1 MKLSGLLIVFLLFLF
16 LPSDT
21 LSQFSSLEYLIEGKN
36 SLDSGEF
43 QKAEEYLTKA
53 MPEFKEIGD
62 YIMLWRAKAYKNMR
76 KYEEAL
82 NDLSEIRK
90 YYPTSPI
97 LKEARKEEIEL
108 AKLLNS
114 SDLEQLYQSFV
125 NEYPEEL
132 KIKFEYGVYLK
143 KLGKLEKAK
152 KIFKEIFITASPFAQ
167 QAEKELSSDDITI
180 DDLIKKAK
188 ALNNVYQFK
197 KAEKYLKEALSMKN
211 SQKSEIL
218 SLLGYS
224 LFMQKKYYEAAE
236 IFKNTGEHY
245 WRARALLRAKD
256 YETFEKEIAD
266 YIKSAD
272 QRISELLINYANI
285 KRRAGKYEE
294 AIKTLKMIINKYPSQ
309 KENALWSLA
318 WNYYLMEEYDEAKK
332 ILESLYS
339 SYGKL
344 KYLYWLEKINEIKGV
359 IPVKQYSVSFQQGDI
374 YSYLLYMKGKI
385 SNIPEPLSVNYQI
398 ILPRRVDILVRAGFN
413 NEAIRE
419 LKALLKENRKIENIP
434 LISKILYELGDYSTS
449 VRLISKIPQKF
460 NFPELLY
467 PQVYK
472 DAVLKASRKINI
484 NPYILF
490 AIMREESRFECF
502 AQSPAGAMGLMQL
515 MPDTAKREAKK
526 IGIILKKDSE
536 IFDPDK
542 NILIGSFYLKNLIE
556 EFGNPVIAVAAYNAG
571 EKAVQAW
578 LRDNSYKDIDEFMED
593 IPYAETK
600 TYVQRVFTS
609 YFEYLRIN
617 KALTQ
622 ENISRIIKIKGG
634 GNS

>member
-1 MKLSGLLIVFLLFLF
+1 MKLPGLLIVFILFLF

-36 SLDSGEF
+36 SLDSGDF

-53 MPEFKEIGD
+53 LPEFKEIGD
-62 YIMLWRAKAYKNMR
+62 YILLWRAKAYKNMK

-82 NDLSEIRK
+82 NDLSEIIK
-90 YYPTSPI
+90 HYPKSPI
-97 LKEARKEEIEL
+97 FKEARKEEIEL
-108 AKLLNS
+108 AKLLNLQE
-114 SDLEQLYQSFV
+114 LERIYQSFI

-143 KLGKLEKAK
+143 KLGKLGKAK
-152 KIFKEIFITASPFAQ
+152 QIFKEIFITASPFAD
-167 QAEKELSSDDITI
+167 QAEKELSSEDITI
-180 DDLIKKAK
+180 NDLIKKAK
-188 ALNNVYQFK
+188 ALNNAYQFK

-224 LFMQKKYYEAAE
+224 LFMQKKYSEAAE
-236 IFKNTGEHY
+236 IFKQTGEHY

-256 YETFEKEIAD
+256 YETFEKEMPD
-266 YIKSAD
+266 YMKSAD
-272 QRISELLINYANI
+272 QKISEVLINYANI

-294 AIKTLKMIINKYPSQ
+294 AIKTLKMITNKYPSQ
-309 KENALWSLA
+309 RENALWFLA

-359 IPVKQYSVSFQQGDI
+359 MPVKQYFIPFQQGDI

-385 SNIPEPLSVNYQI
+385 SNIPEPASVNYQI
-398 ILPRRVDILVRAGFN
+398 MLPRRVDILVRAGFK
-413 NEAIRE
+413 NEAIGE
-419 LKALLKENRKIENIP
+419 LKSQLNNRVENIP

-449 VRLISKIPQKF
+449 VRLMSKIPDKF

-467 PQVYK
+467 PQVYR
-472 DAVLKASRKINI
+472 DTVLNASRKINI
-484 NPYILF
+484 NPYLVF
-490 AIMREESRFECF
+490 AVMREESRFDRF
-502 AQSPAGAMGLMQL
+502 AQSPAGALGLMQL
-515 MPDTAKREAKK
+515 MPETAKREGKK

-556 EFGNPVIAVAAYNAG
+556 EFGNPVMAVAAYNAG

-578 LRDNSYKDIDEFMED
+578 LKDNSYKDIDEFMED

-600 TYVQRVFTS
+600 TYVQKVLTS

-617 KALTQ
+617 KTLTK
-622 ENISRIIKIKGG
+622 ENISKIVKIKGG
-634 GNS
+634 GN

>member
-188 ALNNVYQFK
+188 ALNNAYQFK

-236 IFKNTGEHY
+236 IFKHTGEHY

-309 KENALWSLA
+309 KENSLWSLA